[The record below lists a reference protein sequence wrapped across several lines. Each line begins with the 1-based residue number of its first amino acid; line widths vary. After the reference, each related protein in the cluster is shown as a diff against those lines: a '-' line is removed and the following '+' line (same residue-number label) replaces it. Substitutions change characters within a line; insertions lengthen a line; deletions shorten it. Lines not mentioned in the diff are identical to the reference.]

1 MKKNI
6 SRLITTIVILFSL
19 FSSTSCDDYLNV
31 LPKGSKIPK
40 TLADFE
46 AFLRDEYS
54 NQTTNVEQAIILL
67 NDRYVTV
74 ANLNYYH
81 FRKQIIIGMKLQT
94 G

>member
-74 ANLNYYH
+74 ANLNYYP
-81 FRKQIIIGMKLQT
+81 LQKAN
-94 G
+94 